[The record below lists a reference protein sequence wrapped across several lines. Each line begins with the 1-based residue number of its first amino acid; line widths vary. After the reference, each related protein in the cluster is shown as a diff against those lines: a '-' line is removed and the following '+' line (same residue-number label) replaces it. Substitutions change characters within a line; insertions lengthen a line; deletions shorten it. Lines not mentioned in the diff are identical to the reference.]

1 MSTATTTTR
10 IAAKRKGLSPATKR
24 WIWIGLAIVLLLAM
38 FFSTKI
44 VPAGSGAAQGP
55 AAFNAADYGKKQFPK
70 QQAFIDK
77 NAVDAATLAA
87 AAEKDP
93 TAAEQKY
100 GKTSDGA
107 TYVIP
112 VKFTGVVGKIPPDGY
127 TPITVPGLP
136 PGIKVGVQLGP
147 AINGTD
153 LRDVTGDITL
163 NNFQNQIQLQD
174 AGAAIND
181 QLKAELNSVNAQ
193 SLSGKT
199 IQVYGA
205 FTLINPQQWNVTP
218 SRINVEK

>member
-1 MSTATTTTR
+1 MSAATTHT
-10 IAAKRKGLSPATKR
+10 AVKRKGLNPAGKR
-24 WIWIGLAIVLLLAM
+24 WIWIGVAVVLLLAM

-55 AAFNAADYGKKQFPK
+55 AAFNAADYGKQQFPK

-87 AAEKDP
+87 AIQADP
-93 TAAEQKY
+93 AAASQKY
-100 GKTSDGA
+100 GKTTDGA
-107 TYVIP
+107 TYVIA
-112 VKFTGVVGKIPPDGY
+112 VKFTGVVGKVPADGY

-136 PGIKVGVQLGP
+136 PATKVGLQLGP

-163 NNFQNQIQLQD
+163 NNFQNQIQFQD
-174 AGAAIND
+174 AGSAIND
-181 QLKAELNSVNAQ
+181 QLKTELNSVNAP
-193 SLSGKT
+193 SLTGKT

-218 SRINVEK
+218 SRITVER